1 MSIYGRFPLYKKCL
15 LCSFGNWGIFQC
27 SSSEG
32 QVILSVGAGS
42 GPGGTGSG
50 SLEVPG
56 FGSGGTGGAL
66 GRGLGFDFLAGGKLR
81 LSCSKS
87 EQKLAFFLSLLDL
100 LGASPLPPPFPLF
113 PITNAKYIA
122 KMLFGKPLFGKC
134 FSKWLLVYFW
144 RENLPPLEEFH
155 LDLHGSGKFFFD

>member
-1 MSIYGRFPLYKKCL
+1 MP
-15 LCSFGNWGIFQC
+15 
-27 SSSEG
+27 
-32 QVILSVGAGS
+32 VGAGS

-66 GRGLGFDFLAGGKLR
+66 GRGSGFDFLAGGELR

-87 EQKLAFFLSLLDL
+87 EPKLAFFLSLLDL
-100 LGASPLPPPFPLF
+100 LGASPPLPPPFPLF
-113 PITNAKYIA
+113 PINNPKYIA
-122 KMLFGKPLFGKC
+122 KMLFGQLLSGKC

-144 RENLPPLEEFH
+144 RENLPPLVEFH
-155 LDLHGSGKFFFD
+155 LDLHGSGNFYI